1 MKFPLDWIGD
11 VCVSIES
18 LGLDD
23 RVAYLLFD
31 MGWMARSV
39 VEVVGSVA
47 PFMNFLIIRNRG
59 GLANQRI

>member
-11 VCVSIES
+11 VCVSIEC

-31 MGWMARSV
+31 MGWMAGSV

-47 PFMNFLIIRNRG
+47 RNCLLIRNRG